1 MRHRFKITFQQDQSD
16 CGVACLL
23 SIIQYYG
30 GVNTFDNLR
39 RLSGTN
45 VTGTTLLG
53 LYNAARECGFHS
65 EGCEADIQ
73 SLIEHERPCI
83 LHVIAE
89 GSQQHYVVC
98 FGLSQKSKPGSEKF
112 IIGDP
117 AHGITEM
124 SIAELTGIWQSKKCL
139 ILEPNANFKK
149 LTDIKDEKR
158 EWVRK
163 MLKDD
168 IPLLAVSVFI
178 GIIVSV
184 LNMVVA
190 IFSQRLVDEILPR
203 HQYLKLNMGIVLVLF
218 LLLAKEG
225 LAASRQYFL
234 LRQSSD
240 FNIRLISFFYNHL
253 LRLPK
258 PFFDTRK
265 IGELTARLNDT
276 ARIQRV
282 ISQLAGNAIIDLLTI
297 AASAFF
303 IFLYSW
309 KIGLA
314 CIFFMPVFYFFVY
327 RHNKKIQDGQHNIMS
342 AYAITESNYIS
353 TLQGIEAI
361 KNNNKQ
367 SQFDWS
373 NKFLYQRYQDKIVI
387 FGKVQL
393 KLSFLANAAAV
404 LFMTGVIAF
413 CAYSVL
419 HNELKMG
426 ELIALSGICS
436 VLLPAVANIAMITI
450 PIGEAKVAFDRMF
463 EFTSIEREED
473 KEETNPFLF
482 KSLHVKQ
489 IAFRFPGRSCIIN
502 DVSFQVKRGEIVAI
516 MGENGCGKTTLV
528 QILQKNY
535 RPEAGSIFINTTS
548 SLEEITLSTWRKAV
562 GIVPQQVHIFN
573 GTIAEN
579 IAFED
584 AVNKPG
590 QVLQFLQEMDF
601 DSLIKTLPQSYMT
614 IVGEE
619 GINLSGGQKQ
629 IIGLA
634 RALYHKPQLL
644 ILDEATASMDRQ
656 TELFVLALLNSL
668 KPGMGTVFITHRLH
682 VLKNFCDRIYILED
696 GIISAKG
703 NHDELLASDNLYSG
717 YWADL
722 LQ

>member
-1 MRHRFKITFQQDQSD
+1 
-16 CGVACLL
+16 
-23 SIIQYYG
+23 
-30 GVNTFDNLR
+30 
-39 RLSGTN
+39 
-45 VTGTTLLG
+45 
-53 LYNAARECGFHS
+53 
-65 EGCEADIQ
+65 
-73 SLIEHERPCI
+73 
-83 LHVIAE
+83 
-89 GSQQHYVVC
+89 
-98 FGLSQKSKPGSEKF
+98 
-112 IIGDP
+112 
-117 AHGITEM
+117 
-124 SIAELTGIWQSKKCL
+124 
-139 ILEPNANFKK
+139 
-149 LTDIKDEKR
+149 
-158 EWVRK
+158 
-163 MLKDD
+163 
-168 IPLLAVSVFI
+168 
-178 GIIVSV
+178 
-184 LNMVVA
+184 
-190 IFSQRLVDEILPR
+190 
-203 HQYLKLNMGIVLVLF
+203 
-218 LLLAKEG
+218 
-225 LAASRQYFL
+225 
-234 LRQSSD
+234 
-240 FNIRLISFFYNHL
+240 
-253 LRLPK
+253 
-258 PFFDTRK
+258 
-265 IGELTARLNDT
+265 
-276 ARIQRV
+276 
-282 ISQLAGNAIIDLLTI
+282 
-297 AASAFF
+297 
-303 IFLYSW
+303 
-309 KIGLA
+309 
-314 CIFFMPVFYFFVY
+314 
-327 RHNKKIQDGQHNIMS
+327 MS

-489 IAFRFPGRSCIIN
+489 IAFRFPGSSCIIN

-516 MGENGCGKTTLV
+516 MGENGCGKTTLM

-573 GTIAEN
+573 GTIADN

-590 QVLQFLQEMDF
+590 HVLQFLQEMDF